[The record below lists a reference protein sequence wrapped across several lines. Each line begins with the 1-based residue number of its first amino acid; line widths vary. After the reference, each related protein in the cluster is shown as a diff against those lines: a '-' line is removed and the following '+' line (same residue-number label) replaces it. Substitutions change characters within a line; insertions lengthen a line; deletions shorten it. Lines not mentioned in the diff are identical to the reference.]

1 MRVTAAMDN
10 AIFEQLRDYG
20 QEHILNYLERMNTGE
35 QQSLL
40 EDAARIDLKQIAGLF
55 GSYRSSR
62 LQGHEQK
69 VIEAA
74 EVLSFPATD
83 VYAAERGRLIALG
96 EEMLRQGRV
105 AIFLVAGGQGTRLG
119 YNGPK
124 GCFPVSPVRQKSLF
138 QLFAESIMALR
149 RRYCAALPWYI
160 MTSQENNAATCS
172 FFKEHGFFGLG
183 SETVQFIIQKENPS
197 LGLDGRLIVSPD
209 KKIFKNPNGHGG
221 SLYAMKDSGA
231 LAQMAARGIDE
242 IFYFQVDNP
251 LAKIADPLFV
261 GAHVENRAQMSTK
274 VVRKVDPAE
283 KVGIIGRVNGRLG
296 CIEYSELSQAEI
308 AGRLPDGRLRFS
320 SANMAIHMLNR
331 AFVEKLT
338 SDPDFRLPYHIAVKG
353 IDSLAPDGST
363 VQKINGIK
371 FEMFIFDALGFA
383 ERSVT
388 LEVPREEEFS
398 PVKNSAGADSPDTAR
413 AAMIAQHRS
422 WLQASGKHPA
432 VPDDLLIEIST
443 LYALD
448 AEEFSDKYRPPQTLP
463 SPLYI
468 E

>member
-1 MRVTAAMDN
+1 MGHDIAGRLKSN
-10 AIFEQLRDYG
+10 G
-20 QEHILNYLERMNTGE
+20 QEHILNYLERMNAGE
-35 QQSLL
+35 RQSLL
-40 EDAARIDLKQIAGLF
+40 EDAARIDLEQIAELF
-55 GSYRSSR
+55 GSYRSLR
-62 LQGHEQK
+62 GQGHEQK
-69 VIEAA
+69 IFEAA
-74 EVLSFPATD
+74 EVLAFPPTD
-83 VYAAERGRLIALG
+83 VFAAERRRLAGLG
-96 EEMLRQGRV
+96 EDLLRQGRV

-124 GCFPVSPVRQKSLF
+124 GCFPVSPFRRKSLF

-149 RRYCAALPWYI
+149 SRYGAALPWYI
-160 MTSQENNAATCS
+160 MTSQENNAATCA

-183 SETVQFIIQKENPS
+183 AGTVRFIIQKENPS
-197 LGLDGRLIVSPD
+197 LDLDGRLIISPD

-231 LAQMAARGIDE
+231 LAQMADLGIDE

-251 LAKIADPLFV
+251 LANIADPLFI
-261 GAHVENRAQMSTK
+261 GAHAENRAQMSTK

-308 AGRLPDGRLRFS
+308 AERLPDGRLRFS

-353 IDSLAPDGST
+353 IDCLAPDMAT
-363 VQKINGIK
+363 VHKIDGIK

-413 AAMIAQHRS
+413 AATIARHRS
-422 WLQASGKHPA
+422 WLQGSGKLPA
-432 VPDDLLIEIST
+432 VPADLVIEISP

-448 AEEFSDKYRPPQTLP
+448 AEEFAEKFRPPPNLS
-463 SPLYI
+463 SPVYI